1 VVIRMV
7 RPCVWSERQHVISMQ
22 SARPQHALSTQSAR
36 NQHAISTP
44 SARNQHALSMQSS
57 YLHVA
62 PTAELLARVPP
73 RHRAEEPC
81 AACGV
86 VIGPNPS
93 QIERRPSSLLSRT
106 LRLPLRGRMHAEL
119 SHLRGRMHACIRRMH
134 AKLTCMHASTV
145 RRMHA
150 STVRCMHASGCRA
163 HAPPGSTRRGLPQ
176 RRRSERPHCPP
187 WPAHAPRAGSSP
199 TKSHSSCSTRQQR

>member
-1 VVIRMV
+1 MV
-7 RPCVWSERQHVISMQ
+7 RTCVGRASGAHAIREAISGHQRYQDGPSLRVVPAAACNQHALSTH
-22 SARPQHALSTQSAR
+22 SARNPHALSTQSS
-36 NQHAISTP
+36 H
-44 SARNQHALSMQSS
+44 
-57 YLHVA
+57 LHVA
-62 PTAELLARVPP
+62 PTAELLTRVPP

-86 VIGPNPS
+86 VVGPNPS

-145 RRMHA
+145 R
-150 STVRCMHASGCRA
+150 CMHASGCRA

-199 TKSHSSCSTRQQR
+199 PKSHSSCSTRQQR

>member
-1 VVIRMV
+1 M
-7 RPCVWSERQHVISMQ
+7 VISGHQ
-22 SARPQHALSTQSAR
+22 DGPSLRVVPAAACNQHALST
-36 NQHAISTP
+36 P
-44 SARNQHALSMQSS
+44 SACNQHALSTQSS

-86 VIGPNPS
+86 VVGPNPS

-134 AKLTCMHASTV
+134 AKLTCMQASTV

-199 TKSHSSCSTRQQR
+199 PKSHSSCSTRQQR